1 MDATT
6 AELHDVFGTVERA
19 VDAMHH
25 EECLHLG
32 DAERA
37 AYFVRTDS
45 AAPFAMIFVELASEA
60 EFSPLV
66 PAGHRGLRLTVKG
79 AVGASDSRKVVIIK
93 GVKVP
98 LFSQPFAR
106 AIIYLPNQKEK

>member
-45 AAPFAMIFVELASEA
+45 AA
-60 EFSPLV
+60 